1 MKELEAIVE
10 ELKTALVAKGK
21 EIKAAGPCAIKPVTD
36 AFLIRLKEVVAF
48 ERSASTIQDESTI
61 TMFMIAKFQN
71 DAQELLRMI
80 SRLVI

>member
-1 MKELEAIVE
+1 MRELKAIVD

-21 EIKAAGPCAIKPVTD
+21 EIKAARPYTIKPITD

-48 ERSASTIQDESTI
+48 ERCASAIQDESTI
-61 TMFMIAKFQN
+61 TRFMIAKFRN

>member
-48 ERSASTIQDESTI
+48 ERSASAIQDESTI

-80 SRLVI
+80 SRLVV